1 MQVFEVY
8 YYSLMVSIAM
18 QNTIDC
24 ANIPEYINSACYQ
37 IRMKDFKIAEHAY
50 LQYL

>member
-1 MQVFEVY
+1 
-8 YYSLMVSIAM
+8 MVSIAM